1 MRFTF
6 NSKLR
11 ERLMIISV
19 MLSITGCAVFGGIK
33 PAPVK
38 TGAAFPGGG
47 VSTAEKEIWPEP
59 FPPVG
64 RNSIRPVLTGAIRQ
78 KLTTLSMNGI
88 QVPDGLT
95 VSRALALLPHDRG
108 GAGAISFEIETGPDK
123 GIHQCEALGRGAT
136 SLTAKPGWT
145 HGVIKEETG
154 REVPIFY
161 APKENNSG
169 ATVPGIYD
177 LKNMRPSEYK
187 IKFLDRDTSGGEE
200 LIKRLSMPDSDNKPF
215 FTGAWLHWYPQDP
228 RYADI
233 APVDMVWSVSYQSG
247 SQSADARI
255 FERPD
260 IEKDPD
266 QISRNP
272 QYYTGPYGRYGMAI
286 HTDRWDDTETA
297 MDAKLA
303 ARDEFRSFLYR
314 DTSGCLKVRPDCLLL
329 LNKFIDEQAAK
340 NRAVQLEVR
349 EIPEETGER
358 HQL

>member
-11 ERLMIISV
+11 ERLIIISV
-19 MLSITGCAVFGGIK
+19 MLSITGCAVFGGK
-33 PAPVK
+33 RPAPAE
-38 TGAAFPGGG
+38 TGIALPGGG
-47 VSTAEKEIWPEP
+47 VSAAEKEIWPEP

-64 RNSIRPVLTGAIRQ
+64 RNSIRPVLTGAIRR
-78 KLTTLSMNGI
+78 KLITLGMNGI
-88 QVPDGLT
+88 QVPDGQT
-95 VSRALALLPHDRG
+95 VARALALLPRDRG
-108 GAGAISFEIETGPDK
+108 GAGVISFEIETGPYK

-136 SLTAKPGWT
+136 SLAAKPGWAQ
-145 HGVIKEETG
+145 GVIKEEAG

-187 IKFLDRDTSGGEE
+187 IKFLDRDTSGEEE

-215 FTGAWLHWYPQDP
+215 FTGAWLHWYPRDP

-233 APVDMVWSVSYQSG
+233 APVDMVWSVRYQRSG
-247 SQSADARI
+247 QGAAAPVL
-255 FERPD
+255 ERPD

-272 QYYTGPYGRYGMAI
+272 RYYTGPYGRYGMAI
-286 HTDRWDDTETA
+286 HTDRWDDTETE

-329 LNKFIDEQAAK
+329 INEFIDEQAAK

-349 EIPEETGER
+349 EMEFE
-358 HQL
+358 